1 MLSVSFPFVPSVRR
15 VGFSAVCGL
24 ALVTGI
30 SGCGEPPPPTPIPA
44 AEIPKTLDSTFS
56 SASPAMKE
64 AMGSAKRALEGGEQS
79 VALESLEE
87 LSRQPEL
94 TPEQRDAAARAAL
107 TVRGSILEAA
117 SKGDEAAKAYL
128 EQQRARK

>member
-1 MLSVSFPFVPSVRR
+1 MYTASSLSMPKALRLGSF
-15 VGFSAVCGL
+15 AACGM
-24 ALVTGI
+24 ALLMGT

-44 AEIPKTLDSTFS
+44 AEIPKTLESTFS

-64 AMGSAKRALEGGEQS
+64 AMGTATRALEGGDQS

-87 LSRQPEL
+87 LSRQPDL

>member
-1 MLSVSFPFVPSVRR
+1 MSPASFLSKTKSLRM
-15 VGFSAVCGL
+15 GFSAACGL
-24 ALVTGI
+24 GLLMGT
-30 SGCGEPPPPTPIPA
+30 SGCGEPPPPTPIPT
-44 AEIPKTLDSTFS
+44 AEIPKTLESTFS

-64 AMGSAKRALEGGEQS
+64 AMGTATRALEGGDQS

-87 LSRQPEL
+87 LSRQPDL

>member
-1 MLSVSFPFVPSVRR
+1 MAPASLHPVSRTLPTV
-15 VGFSAVCGL
+15 FSAICGFGL
-24 ALVTGI
+24 WIGM

-44 AEIPKTLDSTFS
+44 AEIPKTLETTFS

-64 AMGSAKRALEGGEQS
+64 AMGTATRALEGGDQS

-87 LSRQPEL
+87 LSRQPDL

>member
-1 MLSVSFPFVPSVRR
+1 MNTASFLSMTKALRL
-15 VGFSAVCGL
+15 GFSVACGL
-24 ALVTGI
+24 ALWMGT

-44 AEIPKTLDSTFS
+44 AEIPKTLENTFS

-64 AMGSAKRALEGGEQS
+64 AMGTAARALEGGDQS

-87 LSRQPEL
+87 LSRQPDL

>member
-1 MLSVSFPFVPSVRR
+1 MSSVLFPPVPSVLHL
-15 VGFSAVCGL
+15 GFPTVCGL
-24 ALVTGI
+24 VLVMGI
-30 SGCGEPPPPTPIPA
+30 SGCGDPPPPTPIPA
-44 AEIPKTLDSTFS
+44 AEIPKTLESSFA

-87 LSRQPEL
+87 LSRQPDL

-107 TVRGSILEAA
+107 TVRGGILEAA
-117 SKGDEAAKAYL
+117 RKGDEAAKAYL